1 MANTFIDQSQ
11 TITRTTKNVENEIK
25 TSIQNINV
33 DLSKL
38 DMSGAIDSF
47 KRLEDAMKASNFDSF
62 IQKITA
68 LQKAF
73 SDFQKSVQTAN
84 TSVTNFSKSSAKLTG
99 NAAIVTNVEV
109 AVPDDIGD
117 QMSQVGS
124 GVASSVSSVSD
135 SFSQMGAAATE
146 FGNGIATSASAIG
159 SGFSQMGAA
168 ALDFGNGVATA
179 AGSVGGMLDSLAGVL
194 TSVQAFGNGIISAA
208 TGVGMLVPLLPALG
222 AAFLTMAA
230 NMSGITE
237 FIPELIVFI
246 ATLAVLALLGEG
258 LALAGQ
264 GLVNIGTGLTL
275 MTEGMAALIA
285 FLPVFIE
292 NLALITENVG
302 GIVLFVLLAASLL
315 VMSIAMESLNEQLAT
330 FVTNMQSL
338 SGVISAGF
346 VAAFVAFGAVLV
358 LMSVF
363 MSKVAT
369 GMDKVTKSM
378 EKQAVK
384 LAILNPLLA
393 AQAILTNPIYGAITV
408 AAAIAGGL
416 LVKALLPAM
425 ATGGVVSDPTVALV
439 GEGRYPEAVVP
450 LGDSPQFG
458 QMKADIA
465 NAVVQALGA
474 GRGTGAKSGG
484 NLTVQ
489 LHVDGRQFAETTV
502 RDFVETLNNEGYSV
516 LRADA
521 VYR

>member
-465 NAVVQALGA
+465 NAVVQAM
-474 GRGTGAKSGG
+474 RMSSDSGTSSKSSE
-484 NLTVQ
+484 Q
-489 LHVDGRQFAETTV
+489 LVLNIDGKTFA
-502 RDFVETLNNEGYSV
+502 RLMLPQLRKEGYRHGYDLAMKGV
-516 LRADA
+516 
-521 VYR
+521 

>member
-1 MANTFIDQSQ
+1 
-11 TITRTTKNVENEIK
+11 
-25 TSIQNINV
+25 
-33 DLSKL
+33 
-38 DMSGAIDSF
+38 
-47 KRLEDAMKASNFDSF
+47 
-62 IQKITA
+62 
-68 LQKAF
+68 
-73 SDFQKSVQTAN
+73 
-84 TSVTNFSKSSAKLTG
+84 
-99 NAAIVTNVEV
+99 
-109 AVPDDIGD
+109 
-117 QMSQVGS
+117 
-124 GVASSVSSVSD
+124 
-135 SFSQMGAAATE
+135 
-146 FGNGIATSASAIG
+146 
-159 SGFSQMGAA
+159 MGAA

-179 AGSVGGMLDSLAGVL
+179 AGSVGGMLDSLAGAL

-222 AAFLTMAA
+222 TAMLAMAA
-230 NMSGITE
+230 NMAGIIE
-237 FIPELIVFI
+237 YIPELLVFI
-246 ATLAVLALLGEG
+246 GTLAILALLGEG

-264 GLVNIGTGLTL
+264 GLINIGTGLTL

-292 NLALITENVG
+292 NLALITENIG
-302 GIVLFVLLAASLL
+302 GIVLFALLAASFL
-315 VMSIAMESLNEQLAT
+315 VMAIAMESLNEQLAT

-338 SGVISAGF
+338 SGIISAGF

-358 LMSVF
+358 LMSLF

-378 EKQAVK
+378 EKQALK

-465 NAVVQALGA
+465 NAVVQAM
-474 GRGTGAKSGG
+474 RMSSDSGTSTKSSEQIVLNIDGKAFAR
-484 NLTVQ
+484 LMLPQ
-489 LHVDGRQFAETTV
+489 LRK
-502 RDFVETLNNEGYSV
+502 EGYRHGYDLAMKGV
-516 LRADA
+516 
-521 VYR
+521 

>member
-1 MANTFIDQSQ
+1 MGNTYIDQSQ

-47 KRLEDAMKASNFDSF
+47 KRLEEAMKASNFDSF
-62 IQKITA
+62 IQKIVT
-68 LQKAF
+68 LQKSF
-73 SDFQKSVQTAN
+73 TDFQKAVQTAN
-84 TSVTNFSKSSAKLTG
+84 TSVTNFSKSSDKLTG
-99 NAAIVTNVEV
+99 NTAIVTNVDVE
-109 AVPDDIGD
+109 VPDVGA
-117 QMSQVGS
+117 QVSEISS
-124 GVASSVSSVSD
+124 GIAAS
-135 SFSQMGAAATE
+135 GAA
-146 FGNGIATSASAIG
+146 ISG
-159 SGFSQMGAA
+159 SFSQMGAA
-168 ALDFGNGVATA
+168 ALDFGNGISTA

-194 TSVQAFGNGIISAA
+194 TSVQAFGNGLVSAA
-208 TGVGMLVPLLPALG
+208 GGVSMLVPLLPALG
-222 AAFLTMAA
+222 ASMLEMAA
-230 NMSGITE
+230 NMSGIIAY
-237 FIPELIVFI
+237 IPELLVFI
-246 ATLAVLALLGEG
+246 GTLAILALLGEG

-264 GLVNIGTGLTL
+264 GLINIGTGLTL

-292 NLALITENVG
+292 NLALITENIG
-302 GIVLFVLLAASLL
+302 GIVLFALLAASFL
-315 VMSIAMESLNEQLAT
+315 VMAIAMESLNEQLAA

-338 SGVISAGF
+338 SGIVSAGF

-369 GMDKVTKSM
+369 GIDKVTKSM
-378 EKQAVK
+378 EKQALK

-474 GRGTGAKSGG
+474 GRGNGAKSGG

>member
-1 MANTFIDQSQ
+1 MGNTYIDQSQ

-47 KRLEDAMKASNFDSF
+47 KRLEEAMKASNFDSF
-62 IQKITA
+62 IQKIVT
-68 LQKAF
+68 LQKSF
-73 SDFQKSVQTAN
+73 TDFQKAVQTAN
-84 TSVTNFSKSSAKLTG
+84 TSVTNFSKSSDKLTG
-99 NAAIVTNVEV
+99 NTAIVTNVDVE
-109 AVPDDIGD
+109 VPDVGA
-117 QMSQVGS
+117 QVSEISS
-124 GVASSVSSVSD
+124 GIAAS
-135 SFSQMGAAATE
+135 GAA
-146 FGNGIATSASAIG
+146 ISG
-159 SGFSQMGAA
+159 SFSQMGAA
-168 ALDFGNGVATA
+168 ALDFGNGISTA

-194 TSVQAFGNGIISAA
+194 TSVQAFGNGLVSAA
-208 TGVGMLVPLLPALG
+208 GGVSMLVPLLPALG
-222 AAFLTMAA
+222 ASMLEMAA
-230 NMSGITE
+230 NMSGIIAY
-237 FIPELIVFI
+237 IPELLVFI

-258 LALAGQ
+258 LALAGT
-264 GLVNIGTGLTL
+264 GLINIGLGLTT

-292 NLALITENVG
+292 NLALITENIG

-315 VMSIAMESLNEQLAT
+315 VMAIAMEMLNEQLAA

-338 SGVISAGF
+338 SGIVSAGF

-369 GMDKVTKSM
+369 GIDKVTKSM

-393 AQAILTNPIYGAITV
+393 AQAILTNPIVGAITV
-408 AAAIAGGL
+408 AAAVAGGL

-458 QMKADIA
+458 AMKADIA

-474 GRGTGAKSGG
+474 GRGNGAKSGG